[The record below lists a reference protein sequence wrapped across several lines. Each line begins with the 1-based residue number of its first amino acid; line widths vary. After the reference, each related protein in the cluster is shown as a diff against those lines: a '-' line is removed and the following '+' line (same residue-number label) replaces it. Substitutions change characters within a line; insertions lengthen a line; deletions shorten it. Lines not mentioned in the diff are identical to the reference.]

1 MKLEI
6 VRMVLGPLQNNVYLL
21 ADQDSAEAVIIDPS
35 FEPKRQQ
42 SEIQRRGW
50 KLTQIWLTHGHFDH
64 YAGTAALQKAF
75 TLTPLIGMH
84 PQAYAWANEQKN
96 AVNFGMPI
104 DPVPQVDIPFAQGQ
118 YLAVSASGEPKVI
131 EVREVPGHNPGSV
144 LFYCEALEVAF
155 TGDAIFRESIGRTDF
170 PGGDFSLLLKSIR
183 EQVFSL
189 PDETTLLPG
198 HGPESSV
205 AHEKQFN
212 PYLA

>member
-1 MKLEI
+1 MKLEN

-21 ADQDSAEAVIIDPS
+21 ADQETAEAVIIDPS

-42 SEIQRRGW
+42 EEITHRGW

-64 YAGTAALQKAF
+64 YVGTTALHKAF
-75 TLTPLIGMH
+75 KPTPLIGMH
-84 PQAYAWANEQKN
+84 PQAFAWSNEQKN
-96 AVNFGMPI
+96 IVNFGMPI
-104 DPVPQVDIPFAQGQ
+104 DPVPQVDIPFTQGQ
-118 YLAVSASGEPKVI
+118 RLAVCASGEPKVI

-144 LFYCEALEVAF
+144 LFYCEALKVAF
-155 TGDAIFRESIGRTDF
+155 SGDAIFRESIGRTDF
-170 PGGDFSLLLKSIR
+170 PGGDYSLLLKSIR
-183 EQVFSL
+183 EQVLTL

-205 AHEKQFN
+205 AHEKRFN

>member
-1 MKLEI
+1 L
-6 VRMVLGPLQNNVYLL
+6 
-21 ADQDSAEAVIIDPS
+21 
-35 FEPKRQQ
+35 
-42 SEIQRRGW
+42 

-64 YAGTAALQKAF
+64 YVGTAALHKAF
-75 TLTPLIGMH
+75 TPAPLIGMH
-84 PQAYAWANEQKN
+84 PQAFAWANEQKN
-96 AVNFGMPI
+96 AVSFGMPI

-118 YLAVSASGEPKVI
+118 RLAVRASGEPEVI

-144 LFYCEALEVAF
+144 LFYCEALKVAF

-183 EQVFSL
+183 EQVFTL

-205 AHEKQFN
+205 AHEKRYN

>member
-6 VRMVLGPLQNNVYLL
+6 VRIVLGPLQNNVYLL
-21 ADQDSAEAVIIDPS
+21 ADNDRKETVIIDPS
-35 FEPKRQQ
+35 FEPERQLE
-42 SEIQRRGW
+42 EIRRRGW
-50 KLTQIWLTHGHFDH
+50 NLTQIWLTHGHFDH
-64 YAGTAALQKAF
+64 ITGAATLQKAF
-75 TLTPLIGMH
+75 APAPRIGMH
-84 PQAYAWANEQKN
+84 PNAFAWAKAQNTD
-96 AVNFGMPI
+96 VMFGLPI
-104 DPVPQVDIPFAQGQ
+104 DGVPKLDIPLKQGQ
-118 YLAVSASGEPKVI
+118 QLAISSSGEPKIV

-144 LFYCEALEVAF
+144 LFYCKQLQVAF

-170 PGGDFSLLLKSIR
+170 SGGDYPLLIKSIR
-183 EQVFSL
+183 EQIFTL

>member
-21 ADQDSAEAVIIDPS
+21 ADQETAEAVIIDPS

-42 SEIQRRGW
+42 DEIQRRGLN
-50 KLTQIWLTHGHFDH
+50 LTQIWLTHGHFDH
-64 YAGTAALQKAF
+64 YVGAAALHKAF
-75 TLTPLIGMH
+75 APAPLIGMH
-84 PQAYAWANEQKN
+84 PQAFAWANEQKN
-96 AVNFGMPI
+96 AVSFGMPI

-118 YLAVSASGEPKVI
+118 RLAVRTSGEPEVI

-144 LFYCEALEVAF
+144 LFYCEALKVAF

-183 EQVFSL
+183 EQVFTL

-205 AHEKQFN
+205 AHEKRYN